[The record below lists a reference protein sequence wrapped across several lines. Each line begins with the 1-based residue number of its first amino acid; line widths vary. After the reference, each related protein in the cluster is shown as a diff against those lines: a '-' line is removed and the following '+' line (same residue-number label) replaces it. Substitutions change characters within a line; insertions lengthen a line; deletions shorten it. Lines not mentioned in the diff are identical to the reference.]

1 VTQNSARFVPFASSV
16 TDKGL
21 HFVWGQ
27 AKYTF
32 RLMPDGSM
40 FGELDTTNSRGHFNF
55 SITLDRIE

>member
-1 VTQNSARFVPFASSV
+1 MPFASTV
-16 TDKGL
+16 TDDGL

-40 FGELDTTNSRGHFNF
+40 LGELDTTNSRGHFNF
-55 SITLDRIE
+55 SIALDRIE